1 MDGEE
6 TELFLLEEIVGAA
19 QWYPS
24 KVNIWEQL
32 QVLKKQQGFLD
43 LRLRAW
49 EGWGCP
55 LNSHGIGSVITSGG
69 ALGITRRQQGIT
81 ESRNHGVI

>member
-1 MDGEE
+1 MEVLWKCSGLELFGVDGEE

-32 QVLKKQQGFLD
+32 QDLKK
-43 LRLRAW
+43 
-49 EGWGCP
+49 
-55 LNSHGIGSVITSGG
+55 
-69 ALGITRRQQGIT
+69 
-81 ESRNHGVI
+81 